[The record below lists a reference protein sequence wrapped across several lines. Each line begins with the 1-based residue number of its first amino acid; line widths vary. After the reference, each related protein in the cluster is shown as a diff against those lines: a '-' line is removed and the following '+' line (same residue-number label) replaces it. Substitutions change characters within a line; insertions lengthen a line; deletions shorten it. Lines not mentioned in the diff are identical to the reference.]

1 MPWCL
6 TTSRRAADADVL
18 LLQLSQPAELE
29 VGVGSL
35 VDFANLQP
43 QIGIRKTHQ
52 AFRLHLERGVIQGHA
67 NGVVH
72 SHSDISRPLSGIC
85 SGREQRPRCDNQT
98 DDATAPQRCSDWL
111 IPRCG
116 VKSYFFCP
124 GRGIIIRGRTVS
136 APSMPRLCPLIK
148 VARSSYARQTSLRSI
163 TFTRCLATV
172 ASDTMPSTARPSL
185 PRQLSTTYAEPILRT
200 THMLTSI

>member
-124 GRGIIIRGRTVS
+124 GRGINNSRENCVSSFNAATLPAHKSRSFLIRSPDFSPQFHLHPFLGH
-136 APSMPRLCPLIK
+136 C
-148 VARSSYARQTSLRSI
+148 SI
-163 TFTRCLATV
+163 RHHAFHNTPQRAQATEHHV
-172 ASDTMPSTARPSL
+172 R
-185 PRQLSTTYAEPILRT
+185 
-200 THMLTSI
+200 